1 MYLNLNINSELKR
14 WKVIIDVDYFFCFQ
28 HEHLNAMILI
38 VGKQDE
44 RLLESLIL
52 SSSRAS
58 VVGPARPDWLE
69 MNPSNRPISHHY
81 LRPISILV
89 SISHN
94 WQVMQ
99 NVSED
104 QDSTTS
110 HMN

>member
-1 MYLNLNINSELKR
+1 
-14 WKVIIDVDYFFCFQ
+14 
-28 HEHLNAMILI
+28 MILI

-104 QDSTTS
+104 QDRQPVAARKIRADHTLKFI
-110 HMN
+110 M